1 MHEIVFGT
9 VTGRVTGSW
18 VAFFTLQG
26 FYVIL
31 ERALLDALKARG
43 ILVPKLLS
51 IPVTLTFL
59 LVTAEV
65 HFFEPVRATALDKAV
80 VNNLNSILNKIYA
93 SVY

>member
-9 VTGRVTGSW
+9 VTGTVTGSW

-31 ERALLDALKARG
+31 ERALLDALKTRG